1 VIVTWNCGYWIVII
15 VCSLVYGKGCVPS
28 STQHF
33 VTLVEKGITRR
44 RLEAGIVIFGDLVPT
59 LVLWSEVCN

>member
-1 VIVTWNCGYWIVII
+1 MIVMWNCGYWIV
-15 VCSLVYGKGCVPS
+15 CSLVYGRGCVPS

-44 RLEAGIVIFGDLVPT
+44 RLEEAGIVIFGDLVPT